1 MRILYKFVL
10 INFIL
15 VINNVQTKIDFVN
28 IINISTSRE
37 DNVYIFINVNSFIN
51 AVRNRLLLTLLIHFY
66 DKTFNLILIR

>member
-15 VINNVQTKIDFVN
+15 VINNVQSKIDFVN

-37 DNVYIFINVNSFIN
+37 DNLYIFINVNSFIN
-51 AVRNRLLLTLLIHFY
+51 AVRNRLLLIHFY
-66 DKTFNLILIR
+66 

>member
-28 IINISTSRE
+28 IINISTNRE
-37 DNVYIFINVNSFIN
+37 DNLYIFINVNSFIN
-51 AVRNRLLLTLLIHFY
+51 AVHNKLLLTLLIHFY